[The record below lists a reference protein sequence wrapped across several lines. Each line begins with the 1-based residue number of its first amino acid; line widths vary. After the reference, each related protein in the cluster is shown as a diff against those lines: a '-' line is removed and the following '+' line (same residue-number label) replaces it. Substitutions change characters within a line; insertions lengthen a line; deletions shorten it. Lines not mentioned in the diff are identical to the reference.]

1 MVLGELAAMAVTASD
16 LQSRV
21 QVQITAVVVAA
32 ACTAR
37 VVQRVQVVQVAAEQ
51 AMWRCIKD
59 VHLMARQT
67 RAAAAAVP
75 DTRAAKRGQ
84 AMADR
89 AGRALWWCV
98 TRCQVSRRQF

>member
-21 QVQITAVVVAA
+21 QVQITAVVEAE

-51 AMWRCIKD
+51 AMWRCIR
-59 VHLMARQT
+59 VVRLTARQT
-67 RAAAAAVP
+67 LVVAAAVL
-75 DTRAAKRGQ
+75 DTRAAKRVQ
-84 AMADR
+84 VMADR
-89 AGRALWWCV
+89 VDRALWWCV
-98 TRCQVSRRQF
+98 TRCQVSQRQF

>member
-84 AMADR
+84 AMAER
-89 AGRALWWCV
+89 AGRELLLCV